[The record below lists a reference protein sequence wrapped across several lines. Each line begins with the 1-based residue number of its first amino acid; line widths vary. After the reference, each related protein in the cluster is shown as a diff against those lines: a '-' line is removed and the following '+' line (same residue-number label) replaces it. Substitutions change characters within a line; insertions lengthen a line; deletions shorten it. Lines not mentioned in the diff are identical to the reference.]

1 LTKVRE
7 VKQGPDEF
15 PAAFLEW
22 LMEAFHQYTLHNS
35 SSEEH
40 KATMTMVFIDKASRD
55 IRKKIQRLDGL
66 LDKSLRDLVR
76 LLRKSTI
83 AERQRKRRKKER

>member
-1 LTKVRE
+1 
-7 VKQGPDEF
+7 
-15 PAAFLEW
+15 
-22 LMEAFHQYTLHNS
+22 
-35 SSEEH
+35 
-40 KATMTMVFIDKASRD
+40 MTMVFIDKASRD